1 MTATI
6 LPRFLF
12 VKTTFFDKRV
22 YHATKKIVVYYVI
35 LSNVFI
41 KWKLS
46 FGSAQLHNLFNVSA
60 SYKIL
65 PRICH
70 EISVFK
76 AKIQGGYIL
85 LYQQDNRHL
94 KGRKLV

>member
-12 VKTTFFDKRV
+12 VKTTFFDKCV

-41 KWKLS
+41 K
-46 FGSAQLHNLFNVSA
+46 
-60 SYKIL
+60 
-65 PRICH
+65 
-70 EISVFK
+70 
-76 AKIQGGYIL
+76 
-85 LYQQDNRHL
+85 
-94 KGRKLV
+94 